1 MNIELLD
8 DRVLIEVVERKFSKG
23 GIVLPN
29 IKTEKGEIKMVEA
42 VVVKTGPGK
51 MNYNAGLRIPVTVR
65 EGDTI
70 FTYQHLIGTMEV
82 DDKSYGLLNEGSIIA
97 FIPGDRK

>member
-8 DRVLIEVVERKFSKG
+8 DRVLVEVVERKFSKG

-29 IKTEKGEIKMVEA
+29 LQSKQGEIKMVEA

-51 MNYNAGLRIPVTVR
+51 MCYNTGMRIPMTVK

-70 FTYQHLIGTMEV
+70 FTYQHLLGTMEV
-82 DDKSYGLLNEGSIIA
+82 EDKPYCLLNETSIIA
-97 FIPGDRK
+97 FTAGK